1 MKENYVKL
9 ITENYS
15 GKEKISF
22 NAKSIIVCTNA
33 FTEKFC
39 RLNIKPGRGQVIIT
53 KLIKGLK
60 FKVYFILMKV
70 FIISETSV
78 RGLYSEEEGGY
89 WILRRKTSEFESNEI
104 ILKDLKNKLDDVILP
119 GMEYEVDYEQFRL

>member
-60 FKVYFILMKV
+60 FKGVFHFDEGFYYFRNFGERVIFGGGRRLLD
-70 FIISETSV
+70 FET
-78 RGLYSEEEGGY
+78 EN
-89 WILRRKTSEFESNEI
+89 I
-104 ILKDLKNKLDDVILP
+104 
-119 GMEYEVDYEQFRL
+119 